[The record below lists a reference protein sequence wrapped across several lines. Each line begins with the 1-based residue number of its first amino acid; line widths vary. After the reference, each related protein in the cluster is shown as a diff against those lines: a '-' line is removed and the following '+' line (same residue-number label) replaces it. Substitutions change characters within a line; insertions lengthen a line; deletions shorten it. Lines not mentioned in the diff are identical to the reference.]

1 MEVKC
6 KIFPGSKVK
15 GYGVV
20 SRNGKLIKAH
30 RLAYCEHNGVSLES
44 IAGVVIRHKCDTPAC
59 IEPTH
64 LEPGTH
70 ADNVRDKVSR
80 GRQPRGESNR
90 AAKLT
95 EDAIREMR
103 RRYVPRCPINGTTA
117 LAKEF
122 GCSQSAVSRAIN
134 GELWSHVLLHKNSAS
149 VPAHDGID
157 SESAVLTTHEYSLLL
172 RRA

>member
-1 MEVKC
+1 METQC
-6 KIFPGSKVK
+6 KIFTGARVH

-20 SRNGKLIKAH
+20 RRKGKLVRAH
-30 RLAYCEHNGVSLES
+30 RLAYCEHNRVSLES

-80 GRQPRGESNR
+80 GRQPRGESNS

-95 EDAIREMR
+95 EEAIREMR

-122 GCSQSAVSRAIN
+122 GCSQSAVSRAIK
-134 GELWSHVLLHKNSAS
+134 GDLWSHVSLQKNSA
-149 VPAHDGID
+149 DGAD
-157 SESAVLTTHEYSLLL
+157 SESTVLITTK
-172 RRA
+172 